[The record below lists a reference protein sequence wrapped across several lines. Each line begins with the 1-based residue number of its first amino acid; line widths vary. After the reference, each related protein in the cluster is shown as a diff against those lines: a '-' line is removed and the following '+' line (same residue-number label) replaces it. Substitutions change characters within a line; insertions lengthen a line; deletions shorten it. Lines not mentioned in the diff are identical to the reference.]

1 MANAKLNGPR
11 YKYASID
18 TAPAAGG
25 YWTDSVSMSSNN
37 TLQLF
42 FSRNGGGNATILLQY
57 RLPHAGSA
65 WVDYVSDVTLDDGVR
80 CIIDDHGA
88 GVKWRAGVDVGG
100 YSSGTVIIGF
110 DW

>member
-1 MANAKLNGPR
+1 MSNGKLNGPR

-25 YWTDSVSMSSNN
+25 YWSDSVSMSSNN
-37 TLQLF
+37 TLELF
-42 FSRNGGGNATILLQY
+42 FSRTGGGSATIGLQY
-57 RLPHAGSA
+57 KLPHANAA
-65 WVDYVSDVTLDDGVR
+65 WVDYEGDVSLDDGVR

-88 GVKWRAGVDVGG
+88 GVKWRAGVAEGG
-100 YSSGTVIIGF
+100 YSSGSVIVGF